1 VRNSACVESSAAG
14 PPPPSRIVYVATY
27 TSTRSSLMKN
37 KMFRTTSGLSNTP
50 GSRSGTRVPSWPA
63 FEPAAEKVCEPCPS
77 EDGAAD
83 NEDQRSSSQAAW
95 HSMVPPVCRPSFSH
109 VSRSAITA
117 ELHLALSS
125 AKILFSSCRVYGNRA
140 DHVRHGSSS
149 ARCPRSLPE
158 TTRLTTFT
166 DRAGV
171 GIGSG
176 KKWTACTAKTFGDH
190 AAKLDAPHPNR
201 NNVFF
206 SMAAWLGVCALQPRT
221 TG

>member
-1 VRNSACVESSAAG
+1 
-14 PPPPSRIVYVATY
+14 
-27 TSTRSSLMKN
+27 
-37 KMFRTTSGLSNTP
+37 
-50 GSRSGTRVPSWPA
+50 
-63 FEPAAEKVCEPCPS
+63 
-77 EDGAAD
+77 
-83 NEDQRSSSQAAW
+83 
-95 HSMVPPVCRPSFSH
+95 MVPPVCRPSFSH

-206 SMAAWLGVCALQPRT
+206 SMAGCVRFAAAHHRVALGRSSMHRVVLSMRSCSYLVANIPSDHQSISQFVSLSSRL
-221 TG
+221 